1 MSAFRHLGLEVAP
14 GARGMTRLPVSDVAG
29 GYSLGVPLHVLNGAH
44 PGPTLLVVGVV
55 HGEEIFAI
63 DAIRTALA
71 SVDLARL
78 HGTVIAVPV
87 ANPPA
92 LAANTRNNPLDM
104 LDLNRQFPGSE
115 DGWLSQRIAAAI
127 SPLID
132 RSDCLLH
139 IDGGAIERVIHY
151 VFVKSDGAGNG
162 VTERLSRAFGLKL
175 LYRGSHSG
183 GSITSYAAGRGIPAV
198 LAEIGGSTLYTDPR
212 YLQRASTG
220 VLNVM
225 RTLHMLDGVVAEP
238 AEQLLLT
245 RRTLVRVPVGGIFH
259 PAVGLEAIDAEVRG
273 GTVLGTVMDPYS
285 LEQVAEIRAPYERSA
300 LLQMRVLPSA
310 VQPGDYAFIIAD
322 LDSAEPARDSPDQG
336 G

>member
-14 GARGMTRLPVSDVAG
+14 GARGATRLPVADVAG
-29 GYSLGVPLHVLNGAH
+29 GYSLSVPLHVLNGAH
-44 PGPTLLVVGVV
+44 PGPTLMVVGVV

-71 SVDLARL
+71 SIDLARL

-92 LAANTRNNPLDM
+92 LAANTRNSPLDM

-115 DGWLSQRIAAAI
+115 EGWLSQRIAAAI
-127 SPLID
+127 APLVD

-151 VFVKSDGAGNG
+151 TFVKSDGSGNG
-162 VTERLSRAFGLKL
+162 VTEHLSRAFGLKL
-175 LYRGSHSG
+175 LYRGSHSE
-183 GSITSYAAGRGIPAV
+183 GSITSYAASRGIPAV
-198 LAEIGGSTLYTDPR
+198 LAEIGGSMLYTDLR

-225 RTLHMLDGVVAEP
+225 RALHMLDGAIVRP
-238 AEQLLLT
+238 AEQQVLLT

-259 PAVGLEAIDAEVRG
+259 PTVGLEVIDGEVAG
-273 GTVLGTVMDPYS
+273 GTVLGTVMNPYS
-285 LEQVAEIRAPYERSA
+285 LEQVGEIRAPYARSA

-322 LDSAEPARDSPDQG
+322 LDSAEPA
-336 G
+336 